1 MKAPDQ
7 ISRPNFLIFCVD
19 QMQAAAMSCAGHPDV
34 KTPNLDALAAGGVR
48 FERAYCE
55 NPLCTPSR
63 ISIFTGLS
71 SRQHGVQTLGCFL
84 PHTTPTVASALH
96 ANGYRT
102 RACGK
107 MHVQPWGLER
117 ARKAEPGVLPDE
129 MYSWEDCNEWMEG
142 KIKKMPE
149 GYFGFEQTDLVCGH
163 TDYVA
168 EDYLKWLEAEHP
180 RWGRELREH
189 YHKMAF
195 SYYRNEE
202 ARVPMGIA
210 SAYRMEI
217 PPELHYNNWIAD
229 RSIQWMQGLG
239 AEENFFL
246 WCSFPDPHHPFAATK
261 PYSEMYD
268 PAEVTLPENW
278 REHVQRDSDLMP
290 GFPTEAH
297 GIQLDDFDEAGLR
310 EMIAQ
315 TYGMIRHVDDNIGR
329 VIQALKDSGCY
340 DNTVIA
346 FMSDHGDYLGAHHL
360 VCKGAFPFEEIM
372 NVPFIWSS
380 PESRDGGTGRVET
393 GLSSL
398 LDVAP
403 TMLDYAGVPLEA
415 MQPKPHFTDHPVS
428 PWFDGQSLRT
438 AIDQQKDI
446 SAERSL
452 ITNKYENKM
461 LSQFGIKEPLT
472 VRCYYKGQHKLVL
485 SSRPGN
491 DCLFDLKTDAQEMT
505 NLWDDPEHREL
516 RNQLIHEY
524 TTEALRTDPIGV
536 GRVSNP

>member
-1 MKAPDQ
+1 
-7 ISRPNFLIFCVD
+7 
-19 QMQAAAMSCAGHPDV
+19 MQAHAMSCAGHPDV
-34 KTPNLDALAAGGVR
+34 KTPNLDALAASGVR
-48 FERAYCE
+48 FARGYCE

-63 ISIFTGLS
+63 LSIFTGLN
-71 SRQHGVQTLGCFL
+71 SRQHGVQTLGCLL
-84 PHTTPTVASALH
+84 PYTTPTVASALH

-102 RACGK
+102 QACGK
-107 MHVQPWGLER
+107 MHLQPWGLER
-117 ARKAEPGVLPDE
+117 TRKAEPGVLPDE

-142 KIKKMPE
+142 RIKKMPE

-168 EDYLKWLEAEHP
+168 EDYLNWLEAEHP
-180 RWGRELREH
+180 RWGRELREQ
-189 YHKMAF
+189 YHNMAF
-195 SYYRNEE
+195 SYHRNED

-229 RSIQWMQGLG
+229 RSIDWMQRLG

-268 PAEVTLPENW
+268 PADVSLPDNW
-278 REHVQRDSDLMP
+278 REHVQRASGLMP
-290 GFPTEAH
+290 GFPTKAH
-297 GIQLDDFDEAGLR
+297 GIQLDEFNEAGLR

-315 TYGMIRHVDDNIGR
+315 TYGMITHTDDNVGR
-329 VIQALKDSGCY
+329 VIQALKDSGRY

-380 PESRDGGTGRVET
+380 PESRAHGEGRLEP

-403 TMLDYAGVPLEA
+403 TMLDYAGIPLKA
-415 MQPKPHFTDHPVS
+415 LQPKPHFTDHPVA
-428 PWFDGQSLRT
+428 PWFDGQSLR
-438 AIDQQKDI
+438 ASIDQQEPIDP
-446 SAERSL
+446 ARSL
-452 ITNKYENKM
+452 ITHKYENKL
-461 LSQFGIKEPLT
+461 LSPFGIEEPLT
-472 VRCYYKGQHKLVL
+472 VRCYLKGSHKLVL
-485 SSRPGN
+485 SSLPGN
-491 DCLFDLKTDAQEMT
+491 DCLFDLQVDPQEMH

-516 RNQLIHEY
+516 RNQLILEY
-524 TTEALRTDPIGV
+524 TRQALRTDPIGV
-536 GRVSNP
+536 GRVSGP